1 MQSLRFYG
9 YVENLH
15 LHQFSIASIKGNL
28 RGPSNYYAFD
38 IALVYTD
45 IYRPFLLNISK
56 GYC

>member
-15 LHQFSIASIKGNL
+15 MHQFSIASIKGNL
-28 RGPSNYYAFD
+28 REPSNYYAFG

-45 IYRPFLLNISK
+45 IYRPFLR
-56 GYC
+56 